1 MKNYFNEKNL
11 HSFDSKGRILL
22 PKEIRAHYEIK
33 KGDILYLVPNLAGTA
48 YLEIRTAEA
57 WSRYYASLRRQDS
70 GEKKKD
76 TFRYAMMLK
85 ETATVDGQGRVLI
98 PQGIRDACEL
108 NKTVAIVNM
117 DIYIEVWSKENME
130 QKYVEMVRAFK
141 ELNDRMF

>member
-1 MKNYFNEKNL
+1 VKNYFNEKNL

-22 PKEIRAHYEIK
+22 PKEIRAHYSIQ
-33 KGDILYLVPNLAGTA
+33 KGDTLYLIPNLADA
-48 YLEIRTAEA
+48 SYLEIRTEEA
-57 WSRYYASLRRQDS
+57 WNRYTASLRRQES

-85 ETATVDGQGRVLI
+85 ETVTVDGQGRVLI

-108 NKTVAIVNM
+108 GQTVAVVNM
-117 DIYIEVWSKENME
+117 DIYVEVWSKEQMD
-130 QKYVEMVRAFK
+130 QKYDKMVRAFK